1 MGGRW
6 CRGSLLYHVT
16 EPHRSLASGGLQP
29 LRDSKTQQEVT
40 SVLVEGLEQAKRNKM
55 VDGRKIVCVSCAH
68 MRQPLDILGVN
79 YGGADTLSEPV
90 KVTSLLLIQIGCR
103 QGRRGAW
110 APPASFSFPG

>member
-6 CRGSLLYHVT
+6 CRSSLLYHVT

-29 LRDSKTQQEVT
+29 LQDSKTQQEVT
-40 SVLVEGLEQAKRNKM
+40 SGLVEGLEQAKGNKM

-90 KVTSLLLIQIGCR
+90 KVKSLLLIQIGCR
-103 QGRRGAW
+103 QGRGGAW